1 MKHPGMPQNGG
12 HNWAESFLVYKN
24 PKVLAMLF
32 LGFSAGLPLL
42 LVFGTLSA
50 WLRVEGVDKTTI
62 GFVSWEALGYGLKFT

>member
-1 MKHPGMPQNGG
+1 MARYD
-12 HNWAESFLVYKN
+12 WVESLQVYRN
-24 PKVLAMLF
+24 RKVIAMLF

-62 GFVSWEALGYGLKFT
+62 GFVSWVTLAYGIKF